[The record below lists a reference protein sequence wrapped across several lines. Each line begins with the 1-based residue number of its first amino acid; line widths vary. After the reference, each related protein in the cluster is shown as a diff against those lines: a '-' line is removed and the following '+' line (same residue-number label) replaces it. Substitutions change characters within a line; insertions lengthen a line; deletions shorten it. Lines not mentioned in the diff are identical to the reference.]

1 MKRCDNRRKV
11 ALLCCTN
18 VILDRS
24 KHRGQLH
31 NLASNVRVLFRRH
44 WPRVVQMLH
53 RGDDE
58 EENVRARSALRTG
71 SDG

>member
-24 KHRGQLH
+24 KHRSQLH
-31 NLASNVRVLFRRH
+31 NLASNVRVPLAGIGQPSFKCRIAAA
-44 WPRVVQMLH
+44 ML
-53 RGDDE
+53 
-58 EENVRARSALRTG
+58 
-71 SDG
+71 